1 LRAAELTI
9 RRADPN
15 DAAALADIHVS
26 ALPDAWTAA
35 ELARW
40 LTMPAVL
47 ALAARRQDGLDG
59 FVLAQVAADEAEI
72 LTFSVRPV
80 ARRLGI
86 GKSLL
91 MDIFAELAGKRAGT
105 IYIEVAADN
114 HAALAFYRNAGFA
127 VISRRPGYY
136 VQAGEAP
143 VDALVMSKA
152 LSGD

>member
-72 LTFSVRPV
+72 LTFAVRPV
-80 ARRLGI
+80 AQRLGI
-86 GKSLL
+86 GTSLL
-91 MDIFAELAGKRAGT
+91 VALFAELADKRTAR
-105 IYIEVAADN
+105 IFLEVAADS
-114 HAALAFYRNAGFA
+114 HAALDFYRNAGFA